1 MSEKDSRGGRS
12 FPLKSSGRRGSKG
25 RLAPF
30 GSGNGGTANV
40 KLRKAAES
48 LVLRQRTT
56 ETHCAPDGRVKLGP
70 QGSDGQRVMPAR
82 S

>member
-1 MSEKDSRGGRS
+1 MNEKDPRGGRS
-12 FPLKSSGRRGSKG
+12 FPLKFSGRLGSKV

-30 GSGNGGTANV
+30 GAGNGGPANV

-56 ETHCAPDGRVKLGP
+56 ETHCAPDGQVKLGP
-70 QGSDGQRVMPAR
+70 QDYYGQRVMPAR